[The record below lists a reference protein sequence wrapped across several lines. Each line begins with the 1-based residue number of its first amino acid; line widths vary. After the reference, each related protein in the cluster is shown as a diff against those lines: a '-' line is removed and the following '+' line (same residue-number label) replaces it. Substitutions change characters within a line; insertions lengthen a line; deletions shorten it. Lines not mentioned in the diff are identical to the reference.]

1 MYSKT
6 KKVVGLLLVGIMLSA
21 CAVTLKQSALHMKRD
36 WLEIRE
42 KVIVAYNE
50 GKLDAFTALE
60 FINVDEAFQVTY
72 SGLVDKILSD
82 GDVSEDEIAY
92 LQGLITAWRD
102 KIP

>member
-1 MYSKT
+1 MTKHT
-6 KKVVGLLLVGIMLSA
+6 KKLGVLLASVILLSS
-21 CAVTLKQSALHMKRD
+21 CAVTLKQTTLHMKRD
-36 WLEIRE
+36 WLEIRQ

-50 GKLDAFTALE
+50 GKLDAETALE

-72 SGLVDKILSD
+72 SKLVDKILSD